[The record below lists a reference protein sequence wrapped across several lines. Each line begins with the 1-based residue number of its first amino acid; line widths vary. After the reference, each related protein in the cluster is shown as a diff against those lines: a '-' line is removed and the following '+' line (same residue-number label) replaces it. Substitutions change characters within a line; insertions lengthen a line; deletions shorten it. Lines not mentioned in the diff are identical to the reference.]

1 MSKSNVLRVA
11 TFNIRYDSSRGLTAS
26 SLERTMDASGEMPW
40 NNRKRKVVD
49 TILFHRVD
57 IVGMQE
63 VLKNQLMDLEALLG
77 QEWRWLG
84 VGRDDGKEAGEFVP
98 IFYNKLNSN
107 VTLQTPDV
115 PGSKGWDADLPQ
127 SAKLILRNSQD
138 LLMSPDIVF
147 LTGDF
152 NCEEYDEPYKL
163 LTGKKYANNND
174 KSQSDNTNLASMPF
188 GDTRYEISNK
198 SIETSY
204 GFSNTF
210 TGFSSSIKPVRIDF
224 IMVNNNS
231 LEAQNV
237 KVLNHGTMPNLYDDN
252 MYISDHRPV
261 VADLRRSRIYSL
273 VREGYP
279 SRYVAK
285 KEGVSQ
291 SSVVRITQKAAK
303 TGSVKDLPKSGRPRV
318 FTE

>member
-40 NNRKRKVVD
+40 NSRKRKLAD

-57 IVGMQE
+57 IVGLQE
-63 VLKNQLMDLEALLG
+63 VLKNQLLDLEALLG
-77 QEWRWLG
+77 QDWRWVG
-84 VGRDDGKEAGEFVP
+84 VGRDDGKEADFLMTGLFNIP
-98 IFYNKLNSN
+98 IRTICRFCMLNSN
-107 VTLQTPDV
+107 ITLQTPDV
-115 PGSKGWDADLPQ
+115 PGSKGWDADLPRVVTQ
-127 SAKLILRNSQD
+127 ARFLDLSTGKKFWFINTHLDNAGPLAREESAKLILRNSQD
-138 LLMSPDIVF
+138 LFKSPDMVF

-152 NCEEYDEPYKL
+152 NCEENDEPYKL

-174 KSQSDNTNLASMPF
+174 KSQSDNTNLVLMPF

-210 TGFSSSIKPVRIDF
+210 TGFSSSVKPVRIDF
-224 IMVNNNS
+224 IMLNYNS

-252 MYISDHRPV
+252 MHISDHRPV
-261 VADLRRSRIYSL
+261 VADLI
-273 VREGYP
+273 
-279 SRYVAK
+279 
-285 KEGVSQ
+285 
-291 SSVVRITQKAAK
+291 
-303 TGSVKDLPKSGRPRV
+303 
-318 FTE
+318 F